1 MVYSELKAAIAEW
14 AHRSNVPAATIDLF
28 IDLAE
33 AEFNLRLRCVEQET
47 VAALACTTKYT
58 ELPTGFLEMRLV
70 EYLSLIHI
78 SEPPRPYYISYAV
91 FCLKKKNH
99 NNTETV

>member
-58 ELPTGFLEMRLV
+58 ELPSDFLEMRLV
-70 EYLSLIHI
+70 EYNGSTSRSGVRVHPQGLRWRIRSVGRR
-78 SEPPRPYYISYAV
+78 S
-91 FCLKKKNH
+91 N
-99 NNTETV
+99 